1 MFKPTGQ
8 LPLGVLPVPR
18 FCPTVFCGVAFGAFR
33 LPKADRR
40 ADNQWFLSSNN
51 SLYDKTLLY

>member
-8 LPLGVLPVPR
+8 LLLGELPVPR
-18 FCPTVFCGVAFGAFR
+18 FFPTVFCGVTFGAFR

-40 ADNQWFLSSNN
+40 ASNQWFLSSNN
-51 SLYDKTLLY
+51 SLCDKIVLY